1 MWICYCLKYVNTV
14 KCISCPL
21 SQCADCYSEPH
32 TFSSII
38 DIDDLDLEGLD
49 LKRLKNLK
57 VERGLKV
64 KVENVDIDERESYD
78 NARPRRYYKASG

>member
-1 MWICYCLKYVNTV
+1 MLIV
-14 KCISCPL
+14 IL
-21 SQCADCYSEPH
+21 SLTLLVSITC
-32 TFSSII
+32 SII

>member
-1 MWICYCLKYVNTV
+1 MLIV
-14 KCISCPL
+14 IL
-21 SQCADCYSEPH
+21 SLTLLVSITC
-32 TFSSII
+32 SII

-78 NARPRRYYKASG
+78 NARPRRYYKPIH